1 MPELKGSIFICLI
14 CHRYSFILNLN
25 LMSRTWMEDQ
35 DLVDVDVNDDDDYDE
50 LDEEVVRKAY

>member
-1 MPELKGSIFICLI
+1 
-14 CHRYSFILNLN
+14 
-25 LMSRTWMEDQ
+25 MEDQ